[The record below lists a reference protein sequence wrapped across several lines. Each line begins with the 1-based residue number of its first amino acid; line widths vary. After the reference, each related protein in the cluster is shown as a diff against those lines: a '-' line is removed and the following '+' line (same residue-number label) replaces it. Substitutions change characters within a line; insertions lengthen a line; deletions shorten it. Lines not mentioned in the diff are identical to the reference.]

1 MLTKYINVYNI
12 YIMLN
17 WVIDFYK
24 SHKCVI
30 LWTIGYFIATW
41 AVMYFMFDFN
51 ILSAYR
57 WHQLMHAHLRGFP
70 GFVFGILVLAAV
82 PMYVAT
88 TIVIAKTQ
96 KPLFTIPEFIKRAF
110 TQTPM
115 DEEKSVEESV
125 TPNTDQENTDQPL
138 PENIPSELRAIYA
151 RAREHI
157 GRTPQSVFDLGNMT
171 QPTTEQKTEPAPEKT
186 EPTDIPIPTDFDI
199 EDIDDID
206 NSIPHFTEINFDD
219 DDDNDDTEEPV
230 EFDDIKTISDT
241 TNPVTEFL
249 SAKSIPHKTDGDV
262 VITDKFAIIAHT
274 DPEFWVADT
283 ESWFAAG
290 KTRPSPIKLVK
301 SVASAHNVEPVL
313 YLGTDNIMD
322 IDNLIPQWES
332 DGVRV
337 ITDLNDL
344 I

>member
-1 MLTKYINVYNI
+1 
-12 YIMLN
+12 MLN
-17 WVIDFYK
+17 WVINFYK

-41 AVMYFMFDFN
+41 AIMYFMFDFN
-51 ILSAYR
+51 VLSTYR
-57 WHQLMHAHLRGFP
+57 WHQLAHAHLRGFP

-110 TQTPM
+110 IQTPM
-115 DEEKSVEESV
+115 DEDKPAEVSATPQVNQEKTD
-125 TPNTDQENTDQPL
+125 TPTL

-151 RAREHI
+151 RARENI
-157 GRTPQSVFDLGNMT
+157 GRTPQSVFDLGNVT
-171 QPTTEQKTEPAPEKT
+171 QPTTEPKTEPEQEKT

-199 EDIDDID
+199 DDFDDID
-206 NSIPHFTEINFDD
+206 NSIPHFTDINFDE
-219 DDDNDDTEEPV
+219 DNDDEEEPV
-230 EFDDIKTISDT
+230 DFDNIKTISDT
-241 TNPVTEFL
+241 AKPVTEFL
-249 SAKSIPHKTDGDV
+249 STKSISYNIDGDV

-274 DPEFWVADT
+274 DPEFWVADN

-290 KTRPSPIKLVK
+290 KTRPSPVELVK
-301 SVASAHNVEPVL
+301 SVATAHDVEPVL
-313 YLGTDNIMD
+313 YLESKNIMD
-322 IDNLIPQWES
+322 IDTLIPQWES
-332 DGVRV
+332 DGIHV
-337 ITDLNDL
+337 ITDLKDL

>member
-1 MLTKYINVYNI
+1 MLTKYINVYNM
-12 YIMLN
+12 YTMLN
-17 WVIDFYK
+17 WVVNFYK

-41 AVMYFMFDFN
+41 AIMYFMFDFN
-51 ILSAYR
+51 VLSTYR
-57 WHQLMHAHLRGFP
+57 WHQLAHAHLRGFP

-110 TQTPM
+110 IQTPM
-115 DEEKSVEESV
+115 DEDKSIEAPA
-125 TPNTDQENTDQPL
+125 TPETEQKTTDTPTI

-151 RAREHI
+151 RARENI
-157 GRTPQSVFDLGNMT
+157 GRTPQSVFDLGNVT
-171 QPTTEQKTEPAPEKT
+171 QPTTEPKTEPEQEKT

-199 EDIDDID
+199 DDFDDID
-206 NSIPHFTEINFDD
+206 NSIPHFTDINFDD
-219 DDDNDDTEEPV
+219 DDDEEEPV
-230 EFDDIKTISDT
+230 EFDNIKTISDT
-241 TNPVTEFL
+241 TKPVTEFL
-249 SAKSIPHKTDGDV
+249 STKSISYNIDNDV

-274 DPEFWVADT
+274 DPEFWVTDN
-283 ESWFAAG
+283 ESWFTAG
-290 KTRPSPIKLVK
+290 KNRPSPVELVK
-301 SVASAHNVEPVL
+301 SVATAHSVEPVL
-313 YLGTDNIMD
+313 YLESKNIMD

-344 I
+344 M

>member
-1 MLTKYINVYNI
+1 MLTKYINVYNM
-12 YIMLN
+12 YTMLN
-17 WVIDFYK
+17 WVVNFYK

-41 AVMYFMFDFN
+41 AIMYFMFDFN
-51 ILSAYR
+51 VLSTYR
-57 WHQLMHAHLRGFP
+57 WHQLTHAHLRGFP

-110 TQTPM
+110 IQTPM
-115 DEEKSVEESV
+115 DEDKPAEVSATPQVNQEKTD
-125 TPNTDQENTDQPL
+125 TPTL

-151 RAREHI
+151 RARENI
-157 GRTPQSVFDLGNMT
+157 GRTPQSVFDLGNVT
-171 QPTTEQKTEPAPEKT
+171 QPTTEPKTEPEQEKT

-199 EDIDDID
+199 DDFDDID
-206 NSIPHFTEINFDD
+206 NSIPHFTDINFDD
-219 DDDNDDTEEPV
+219 DNDDEEEPV
-230 EFDDIKTISDT
+230 EFDNIKTISDT
-241 TNPVTEFL
+241 AKPVTEFL
-249 SAKSIPHKTDGDV
+249 STKSISYNIDGDI

-274 DPEFWVADT
+274 DPEFWVADN

-290 KTRPSPIKLVK
+290 KTRPSPVELVK
-301 SVASAHNVEPVL
+301 SVATAHDVEPVL
-313 YLGTDNIMD
+313 YLESKNIMD
-322 IDNLIPQWES
+322 IDTLIPQWES
-332 DGVRV
+332 DGIHV
-337 ITDLNDL
+337 ITDLKDL